1 MSLNNSILTN
11 TGAMIA
17 LQNLAQIN
25 TNLKATEN
33 RVSTGLKVASAQDN
47 ASVFAVAQGLRG
59 NVKAYDAVAT
69 ALAGSQGVISV
80 ATSAATSISNAM
92 QDIKTKLTQLSDDSL
107 SATQRTYYNNDLQS
121 LVNQI
126 NTSFI
131 QGAYYNGV
139 NLLNSSATVSV
150 LASVNGSTIS
160 YGGTT
165 DQLSVAMGTF
175 LSAITTEM
183 AATDG
188 TAALSMI
195 NGSGAW
201 DTFNNAV
208 NAVLDNLGSVNRSL
222 GDQITFNQSVSD
234 STQTGLGALVDA
246 DLAKESANLTAIQTQ
261 QQLATQTLSIANS
274 QPQILL
280 SLFKG
285 G

>member
-11 TGAMIA
+11 TGAMVA
-17 LQNLAQIN
+17 LQNLAKIN
-25 TNLKATEN
+25 TNLKATES
-33 RVSTGLKVASAQDN
+33 RVSTGLKVASAEDN

-59 NVKAYDAVAT
+59 NIKSYDAVAT
-69 ALAGSQGVISV
+69 ALAGSQGVVSV
-80 ATSAATSISNAM
+80 ATSAATSISNSM

-107 SATQRTYYNNDLQS
+107 SSTQRSYYNNDLS
-121 LVNQI
+121 ALVGQI

-139 NLLNSSATVSV
+139 NLLNSSNNVSV
-150 LASVNGSTIS
+150 LADVSGTTIT
-160 YGGTT
+160 YGGST
-165 DQLSVAMGTF
+165 DQLSTAMATF
-175 LSAITTEM
+175 IAAVTAEM
-183 AATDG
+183 TSTDG
-188 TAALSMI
+188 SVALSMI
-195 NGSGAW
+195 NGSGSW

-234 STQTGLGALVDA
+234 STTTGLGALVDA

-280 SLFKG
+280 SLFK
-285 G
+285 

>member
-33 RVSTGLKVASAQDN
+33 RVSTGLKVATAQDN

-59 NVKAYDAVAT
+59 NIKSYDAVAT
-69 ALAGSQGVISV
+69 ALAGSQGVVSV

-107 SATQRTYYNNDLQS
+107 NSTQRSYYNNDLS
-121 LVNQI
+121 ALVNQI

-139 NLLNSSATVSV
+139 NLLNSSNTVRV
-150 LASVNGSTIS
+150 LADVNGNTIA

-165 DQLSVAMGTF
+165 DQLSTAMTTF
-175 LSAITTEM
+175 IAAVTAEMLTTNG
-183 AATDG
+183 AT
-188 TAALSMI
+188 ALAMI

-208 NAVLDNLGSVNRSL
+208 NAVLDNLGSINRSL

-234 STQTGLGALVDA
+234 STQSGLGALVDA

>member
-11 TGAMIA
+11 TGAMVA

-25 TNLKATEN
+25 SNLATTEK
-33 RVSTGLKVASAQDN
+33 RVSTGLDVSSAQDN

-59 NVKAYDAVAT
+59 NIKSYDAVAT
-69 ALAGSQGVISV
+69 ALAGSQGVVSV
-80 ATSAATSISNAM
+80 ATSSATSISNSM
-92 QDIKTKLTQLSDDSL
+92 QDIKTTLTQLSDDSL
-107 SATQRTYYNNDLQS
+107 TATQRSYYNNDLSS

-126 NTSFI
+126 NSSFI

-139 NLLNSSATVSV
+139 NLLNSTNNVSV
-150 LASVNGSTIS
+150 IADVNGNTIS

-165 DQLSVAMGTF
+165 DNLSTAM
-175 LSAITTEM
+175 SAFIAKVTAEM
-183 AATDG
+183 LATDG
-188 TAALSMI
+188 ATALGMI
-195 NGSGAW
+195 NGAGAW

-208 NAVLDNLGSVNRSL
+208 NAVLDNLGSINRSL
-222 GDQITFNQSVSD
+222 SDQITFNQSVSD
-234 STQTGLGALVDA
+234 STTTGLGALVDA

>member
-1 MSLNNSILTN
+1 MSMNNSILTN
-11 TGAMIA
+11 TGAMVA
-17 LQNLAQIN
+17 LQNLSLIN
-25 TNLKATEN
+25 SNLATTEK
-33 RVSTGLKVASAQDN
+33 RVSTGLNVSSAQDN

-59 NVKAYDAVAT
+59 NIKAYDAVST
-69 ALAGSQGVISV
+69 ALSGSQGVISV
-80 ATSAATSISNAM
+80 ATSAATSVSNSM
-92 QDIKTKLTQLSDDSL
+92 QDIKTTLTQLSDDSL
-107 SATQRTYYNNDLQS
+107 TSTQRSYYNNDLAA
-121 LVNQI
+121 LVNQV

-131 QGAYYNGV
+131 QGATYNGV
-139 NLLNSSATVSV
+139 NLLSSSATHAVI
-150 LASVNGSTIS
+150 ADVNGNTIS

-165 DQLSVAMGTF
+165 DQLSSAMHTF
-175 LSAITTEM
+175 IGQVTAEM
-183 AATDG
+183 TATDG
-188 TAALSMI
+188 AAALAMI

-222 GDQITFNQSVSD
+222 SDQITFNQSVSD
-234 STQTGLGALVDA
+234 STTTGLGALVDA

-261 QQLATQTLSIANS
+261 QQLATQPLSIANS

>member
-11 TGAMIA
+11 TGAMVA
-17 LQNLAQIN
+17 LTNLAKIN
-25 TNLKATEN
+25 TNLKETEN
-33 RVSTGLKVASAQDN
+33 RVSTGLKVSSAQDN

-59 NVKAYDAVAT
+59 NVKSYDAVAT
-69 ALAGSQGVISV
+69 SLAGSQGVISV

-92 QDIKTKLTQLSDDSL
+92 QDVKTKLTQLSDDSL
-107 SATQRTYYNNDLQS
+107 TSTQRSYYNNDLAA
-121 LVNQI
+121 LITQI

-131 QGAYYNGV
+131 AGANYNGV
-139 NLLNSSATVSV
+139 NLLNSSNVVSV
-150 LASVNGSTIS
+150 LADVSGTVIH

-165 DQLSVAMGTF
+165 DQLSTAMTTF
-175 LSAITTEM
+175 IAAVTGEMLATNGASAL
-183 AATDG
+183 A
-188 TAALSMI
+188 MI

-208 NAVLDNLGSVNRSL
+208 NAVLDDLGAVNRSL
-222 GDQITFNQSVSD
+222 SNQITFNQSVSD
-234 STQTGLGALVDA
+234 ATTTGLGALVDA
-246 DLAKESANLTAIQTQ
+246 DLAKESASLTAIQTQ
-261 QQLATQTLSIANS
+261 QQLATQTLSIANQ